1 MCVRFCCFVGG
12 FEGVGRGFM
21 GLPVRPSICPYVVAT
36 SAINGCTDTNEMFH
50 SYRIQPKNV
59 QEGG

>member
-1 MCVRFCCFVGG
+1 
-12 FEGVGRGFM
+12 M
-21 GLPVRPSICPYVVAT
+21 GLPVRPSLCPYVVAT
-36 SAINGCTDTNEMFH
+36 SAINGCTDTNEMFV